1 VDRWGAERETAR
13 RAAQTVL
20 DGPGRLGFRRAAVA
34 RASDQLARWHAT
46 WAPHLPSLPADNVRL
61 VRAVAGDDDQL
72 AVRTALDAAARRA
85 AGQAHPEHAAATAAV
100 HAAERAHLAAQR
112 ELDRA
117 RYDHGNRYG
126 VPGAA
131 DYVRQL
137 VDAERVLAATRQELT
152 NARARVGQLQVEPA
166 IVAQPADRLDRE
178 REAWHTGREAEQ
190 AARRARTTPP
200 FGRERLATPVPPAPP
215 LSLSQRP
222 TPGRGISW

>member
-1 VDRWGAERETAR
+1 
-13 RAAQTVL
+13 
-20 DGPGRLGFRRAAVA
+20 VA